1 MEEYKISEVA
11 KILNE
16 WNPLGDEAANVPD
29 LDGYR
34 YESIDIL
41 FHLESGE
48 GKKGVESVLMQVLN
62 EAFNIELTKNDC
74 SDAASK
80 ILRVLSKK
88 H

>member
-16 WNPLGDEAANVPD
+16 WNPLSDEAANVPD

-41 FHLESGE
+41 VHLESG
-48 GKKGVESVLMQVLN
+48 KG
-62 EAFNIELTKNDC
+62 
-74 SDAASK
+74 
-80 ILRVLSKK
+80 
-88 H
+88 

>member
-1 MEEYKISEVA
+1 MEEYEISEVA

-41 FHLESGE
+41 SHLESAK
-48 GKKGVESVLMQVLN
+48 GKTSVESVLMQVLN
-62 EAFNIELTKNDC
+62 EAFNIDLTKNDC

-80 ILRVLSKK
+80 ILRILNKK

>member
-1 MEEYKISEVA
+1 MEEYEISEVA
-11 KILNE
+11 KILIE

-34 YESIDIL
+34 SESIDIV
-41 FHLESGE
+41 FHLESGISKAGLE
-48 GKKGVESVLMQVLN
+48 NLVMQILN
-62 EAFNIELTKNDC
+62 EAFNIDLTKNDC

-80 ILRVLSKK
+80 IFRILSKR

>member
-1 MEEYKISEVA
+1 MEESEISEVA

-34 YESIDIL
+34 SESIDIL
-41 FHLESGE
+41 FHLEPE
-48 GKKGVESVLMQVLN
+48 NGKAGAENVIMQVLN
-62 EAFNIELTKNDC
+62 EAFNIDLTRNDC

-80 ILRVLSKK
+80 ILRILSKK

>member
-1 MEEYKISEVA
+1 MEEYEISEVA
-11 KILNE
+11 KILNQ
-16 WNPLGDEAANVPD
+16 WNPLGDQVANVPD

-34 YESIDIL
+34 SESIDIL

-48 GKKGVESVLMQVLN
+48 GKTSVENVIMEVLN
-62 EAFNIELTKNDC
+62 EAFNLDLKKHDC

-80 ILRVLSKK
+80 ILHILSKK